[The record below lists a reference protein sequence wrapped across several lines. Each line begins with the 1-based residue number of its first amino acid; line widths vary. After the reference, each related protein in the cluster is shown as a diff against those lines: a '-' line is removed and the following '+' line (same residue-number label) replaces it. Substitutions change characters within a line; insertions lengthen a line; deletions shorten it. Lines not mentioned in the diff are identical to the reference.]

1 MKKTVGF
8 VIAIGASLVLC
19 GPAFAGET
27 TGQGKPTP
35 GGDQASSAC
44 SFSGLDRLDADEA
57 PQPPEFNDDGISSRG
72 SKDVRVQSYGSF
84 VRAGLKAAVPSPGE
98 ACRGGAED

>member
-1 MKKTVGF
+1 MKKTVGV
-8 VIAIGASLVLC
+8 VIAIGASLALC

-35 GGDQASSAC
+35 GGDKASSAC
-44 SFSGLDRLDADEA
+44 SFSGQDRPDADEN
-57 PQPPEFNDDGISSRG
+57 QPPQFNDDFISSRG

-98 ACRGGAED
+98 ACRGGAEG